1 MPTEGG
7 RSQQSAPC
15 VREADARVGDR
26 EGLQIALRHAKISK
40 GQAVVFIAMSH
51 LKIEFTPGY
60 INVKAI

>member
-1 MPTEGG
+1 MHA
-7 RSQQSAPC
+7 SAIGKG
-15 VREADARVGDR
+15 E
-26 EGLQIALRHAKISK
+26 LQIALRHAKISK